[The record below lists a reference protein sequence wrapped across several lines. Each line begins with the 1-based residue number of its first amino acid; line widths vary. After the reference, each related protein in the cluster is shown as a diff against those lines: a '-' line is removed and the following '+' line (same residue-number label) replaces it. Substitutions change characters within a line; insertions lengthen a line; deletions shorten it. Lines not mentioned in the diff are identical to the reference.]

1 MDQAGRLWDVVEPY
15 TSAEGIE
22 LDDIEIVGREGGRIV
37 RVVVDAPSALGVDRI
52 AELSRGLSRLMDH
65 DDLIPGS
72 YTLEV
77 TSPGLERKLRRRE
90 HYRKSLGRE
99 IKVKTRVAVA
109 GSRTHR
115 GDLVSATDRGF
126 TVDVGDSERYI
137 DYDDVASARTVFVW
151 GAKVGQNS

>member
-1 MDQAGRLWDVVEPY
+1 
-15 TSAEGIE
+15 
-22 LDDIEIVGREGGRIV
+22 
-37 RVVVDAPSALGVDRI
+37 
-52 AELSRGLSRLMDH
+52 MDH

-99 IKVKTRVAVA
+99 IKVKTQVAVE

-115 GDLVSATDRGF
+115 GDLVSATERGF

-137 DYDDVASARTVFVW
+137 NYDDVASARTVFVW
-151 GAKVGQNS
+151 SAKAGQNS

>member
-37 RVVVDAPSALGVDRI
+37 RVVVDAPGSLGVDRI

-77 TSPGLERKLRRRE
+77 TSPGLERKLRRHE

-99 IKVKTRVAVA
+99 IKVKTRVSVE

-115 GDLVSATDRGF
+115 GELVSATERGF

-151 GAKVGQNS
+151 SAKAGQNS